1 MIVIMVY
8 KSPNIIGTNTKLTN
22 NKLWYLLSKSMKNVI
37 VDVHITKVLIETNTI
52 ESE

>member
-1 MIVIMVY
+1 MIVNVVY
-8 KSPNIIGTNTKLTN
+8 KSPNIIGINTKLTN